1 MKYVIVL
8 EPSGHFEVK
17 SYEDDYKISLDEWQ
31 GFFGGANVEC
41 IPSVFPGVE
50 IIIDEE
56 GKLKLLE
63 ENPIATE
70 LLHPSFQDVL
80 VGNAVLVAVKK
91 DNLDGMSKSNMEFVT
106 SKIFKFMWEQKEN
119 AENGL

>member
-1 MKYVIVL
+1 MKYIIVL

-17 SYEDDYKISLDEWQ
+17 GYEDDYKISLDEWQ

-56 GKLKLLE
+56 GKLKSLPV
-63 ENPIATE
+63 NRIATE
-70 LLHPSFQDVL
+70 LLHPSFLDVL
-80 VGNAVLVAVKK
+80 VGNAVLVFVKK
-91 DNLDGMSKSNMEFVT
+91 DSLDGMSKSNMEIVT
-106 SKIFKFMWEQKEN
+106 KKIYSVADKIRRKQ
-119 AENGL
+119 